1 MGLTNLNKKRT
12 ILITGKQGT
21 GKSTKALTF
30 VENPIILYADDIDFD
45 VGSFPIENG
54 IIIEDVHYKPDKE
67 AILDIIRK
75 YKGQVVLTS
84 LTQKEVPKEILTMC
98 QIKRAGSINYLE
110 NILKQKAPHS
120 QKPFSWERDT
130 YTLMYEFLKETDR
143 ELIKDLLL
151 FNKPA
156 DTQII
161 TWLAENMHPNRLLFI
176 DGVVKRR
183 WSQKYFYEML
193 AYCHEG
199 NLKGKINMPT
209 KTAYSKIPYLSKK
222 LGVKNPNVLNQLL
235 MDENFKEWAKTKLNH
250 AECRLLKIGEKRKR
264 KKTDPIVLN
273 QSNLLQFM
281 EE

>member
-1 MGLTNLNKKRT
+1 MGLTNLNNKRT

-30 VENPIILYADDIDFD
+30 VENPIILYANDIDFD
-45 VGSFPIENG
+45 VGSYPIDNG
-54 IIIEDVHYKPDKE
+54 IIIEDLHYKPDKE
-67 AILDIIRK
+67 AILNIIRK

-84 LTQKEVPKEILTMC
+84 INQKSVPKEIITMC
-98 QIKRAGSINYLE
+98 QIKRAGSTNYLE
-110 NILKQKAPHS
+110 NKLKEIAPRS
-120 QKPFSWERDT
+120 EKPFSWERDT
-130 YTLMYEFLKETDR
+130 YSLIYDFLKETDR
-143 ELIKDLLL
+143 ELVKDLLL

-161 TWLAENMHPNRLLFI
+161 SWLAENMHPNRLLFI

-183 WSQKYFYEML
+183 WKQRYFYEML

-199 NLKGKINMPT
+199 NVRGKINMPT
-209 KTAYSKIPYLSKK
+209 RTTYSKIPYLSKK

-235 MDENFKEWAKTKLNH
+235 MDEEFKKWAKTKLNH

-273 QSNLLQFM
+273 QSSLLQFM